1 MRRVYSVS
9 TCWSILTLLI
19 ACVILACAVT
29 ALDASKGFK
38 DSTMCILTNMVDLAN
53 SNITGGNMT
62 DVPVNLNPMVLNV
75 ASAVIDWWMY
85 AMIAPGAAYFVI
97 LVFAVIFSC
106 MALYSKCC
114 PSVTSKAF
122 IFLGWFVAG
131 VTLAFFCV
139 CAALGIFTQI
149 PITEA
154 FWIEN
159 VVLPC
164 STSVADSTNQFNSA
178 NASAQDCVRQYGQ
191 SNCAGS
197 TQQLNNAAEQ
207 LTKFTL
213 MCSCASAWLVKSEPL
228 AAPGV
233 VGALAT
239 LLAFFLSLGT
249 CCTLACCFSFTAAM
263 EKNAPKKEKD
273 KNFTGAKDM
282 ELCEALRLSEVHT
295 HTWRG

>member
-1 MRRVYSVS
+1 MILCCKPSKFNV
-9 TCWSILTLLI
+9 TCWSFLTLLS

-38 DSTMCILTNMVDLAN
+38 DATMCILTNMADLKN
-53 SNITGGNMT
+53 SNMTGGNMT
-62 DVPVNLNPMVLNV
+62 NVPVKLDPTVLNV

-97 LVFAVIFSC
+97 LVIAVFFSC
-106 MALYSKCC
+106 VAALCSKCC
-114 PSVTSKAF
+114 ASVTSKAF
-122 IFLGWFVAG
+122 IFLGWFVAV

-139 CAALGIFTQI
+139 CAVLGIFTQI
-149 PITEA
+149 PMTEA

-159 VVLPC
+159 VESPC
-164 STSVADSTNQFNSA
+164 NTSVVESTNQYNSA
-178 NASAQDCVRQYGQ
+178 NASAQDCVRLYGQ
-191 SNCAGS
+191 SNCADS
-197 TQQLNNAAEQ
+197 TQQLNDAAEQ

-213 MCSCASAWLVKSEPL
+213 LCSCASAWLYKSKPL

-249 CCTLACCFSFTAAM
+249 CCTLACCYSFTAAM
-263 EKNAPKKEKD
+263 EKNEPKKDKD

-282 ELCEALRLSEVHT
+282 ELVRH
-295 HTWRG
+295 